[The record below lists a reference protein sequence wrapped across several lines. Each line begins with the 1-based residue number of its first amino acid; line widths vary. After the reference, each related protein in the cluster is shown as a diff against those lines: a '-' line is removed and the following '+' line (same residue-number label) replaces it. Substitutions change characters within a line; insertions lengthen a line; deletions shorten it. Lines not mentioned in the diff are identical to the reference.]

1 MSRRVRSQSVV
12 ELLVVSAI
20 KSVVGYLA
28 VVICKPAL
36 DWLAAKFRNLLK
48 SKDKNESWQKNSEKN
63 SDA

>member
-1 MSRRVRSQSVV
+1 MV